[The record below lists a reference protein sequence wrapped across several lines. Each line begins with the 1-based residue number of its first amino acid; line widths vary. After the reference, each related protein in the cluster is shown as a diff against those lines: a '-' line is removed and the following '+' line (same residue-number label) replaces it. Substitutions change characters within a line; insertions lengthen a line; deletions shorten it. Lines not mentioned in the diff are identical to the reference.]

1 MGQPFFLSQC
11 SIADDDLFGSGED
24 DSDDAC
30 NQNSAMETDDVF
42 RPTSSSD
49 HVVPSYNDDVFL
61 RRPTDQVVPELSSSE
76 ENTSENTSSSSAD
89 LKREYY
95 RRSRESGNL
104 EENGIR
110 RSFSLPDIVPKE
122 VENATESV
130 KNRRQNLS
138 DNSPDVVS
146 SSENK
151 TSDSSDTFPSMTTT
165 REIDSILRQPNNKR
179 KKLSRSVSFQEKKGD
194 CGSFENK
201 DIPTEQKEENVE
213 HRRQNFRSSGY
224 GTGDSDKNSSVQS
237 QASQVSVFDGDDS
250 NISQE
255 GTSSDILDSKSDSTV
270 YKNYGCQDEQ
280 MLSPSTCSNES
291 GNERKTMKSVYRNE
305 PNCDMMPLLSEMNQ
319 SSVTVDNPPND
330 ETGSS
335 DKAGS
340 NSSIQIHS
348 SDQSNSSRQM
358 HSSLDTGSNSSIQ
371 IPNVPDF
378 DVLLNEPNSST
389 GLSTSDSSDSSLTHV
404 QKKYCHKQDKI
415 DSKSPPSFATCLPSA
430 QFTSADTGLPSSIS
444 NFTMPSATDYNY
456 DYNYDYK
463 SHKEYLTKEILQQD
477 DISEA
482 QKLELIESP
491 ITPRDYLNA
500 LSQRITSETVERSS
514 RCRDV
519 FCKFRTCSKV
529 REGFIGLDHTLE
541 GRWPYGSSPDVSDLC
556 CSLGKHSTAPCD
568 ELKCAV
574 RWCYFLSAEF
584 SDQPRGEFVYR
595 ALKRQYDMPVL
606 SAKAFPSNLRPSKFY
621 KLDEHYRRDKP
632 VYSETMTTFGD
643 YGNVYMMDDLTVIK
657 KIKFQNYDCDIDN
670 TVYRQLCNRQHKHIV
685 DHIWAAVYL
694 EEEEIHVCTTFFRG
708 GTLEDLLQR
717 RSFLNPVIVKEYMLQ
732 ILDALIYLHD
742 KCRVIYLYWT
752 TSNILFLDPV
762 RRHILISNLSL
773 SVPSNSEF
781 DVGYIKQSLPPCLTP
796 PELISGEDG
805 LKLSPVTDSWGL
817 GCMMLE
823 MLTGK
828 QMWYNERHEH
838 KTILTQ
844 KIKNKGINPEQYIPR
859 NRLPEIFSTIS
870 SQCLEFNFEKRIS
883 CAAIQHELKNWKY
896 D

>member
-61 RRPTDQVVPELSSSE
+61 RRPTDQVVPEFSSSE

-165 REIDSILRQPNNKR
+165 REIDSILRQPNNKG

-201 DIPTEQKEENVE
+201 DISTEQKEENAE

-291 GNERKTMKSVYRNE
+291 GNERKTWKSVYRNE

-491 ITPRDYLNA
+491 ITPRDYLNGKI
-500 LSQRITSETVERSS
+500 LCYI
-514 RCRDV
+514 
-519 FCKFRTCSKV
+519 
-529 REGFIGLDHTLE
+529 FI
-541 GRWPYGSSPDVSDLC
+541 
-556 CSLGKHSTAPCD
+556 
-568 ELKCAV
+568 
-574 RWCYFLSAEF
+574 
-584 SDQPRGEFVYR
+584 
-595 ALKRQYDMPVL
+595 
-606 SAKAFPSNLRPSKFY
+606 
-621 KLDEHYRRDKP
+621 
-632 VYSETMTTFGD
+632 
-643 YGNVYMMDDLTVIK
+643 VI
-657 KIKFQNYDCDIDN
+657 FQ
-670 TVYRQLCNRQHKHIV
+670 
-685 DHIWAAVYL
+685 
-694 EEEEIHVCTTFFRG
+694 
-708 GTLEDLLQR
+708 
-717 RSFLNPVIVKEYMLQ
+717 
-732 ILDALIYLHD
+732 
-742 KCRVIYLYWT
+742 
-752 TSNILFLDPV
+752 
-762 RRHILISNLSL
+762 
-773 SVPSNSEF
+773 
-781 DVGYIKQSLPPCLTP
+781 
-796 PELISGEDG
+796 
-805 LKLSPVTDSWGL
+805 
-817 GCMMLE
+817 
-823 MLTGK
+823 
-828 QMWYNERHEH
+828 
-838 KTILTQ
+838 
-844 KIKNKGINPEQYIPR
+844 
-859 NRLPEIFSTIS
+859 
-870 SQCLEFNFEKRIS
+870 
-883 CAAIQHELKNWKY
+883 
-896 D
+896 

>member
-24 DSDDAC
+24 DSDDAY

-42 RPTSSSD
+42 RPPSSSD

-76 ENTSENTSSSSAD
+76 ENTSENNSSSSAD
-89 LKREYY
+89 LRRESY

-110 RSFSLPDIVPKE
+110 RSFSLPDIVPKD

-130 KNRRQNLS
+130 KSRRQNLS

-201 DIPTEQKEENVE
+201 GISTEEKEENVE
-213 HRRQNFRSSGY
+213 RRRQNFRSSGY
-224 GTGDSDKNSSVQS
+224 GTGDSDKDSSVQS
-237 QASQVSVFDGDDS
+237 QISQGSVFDEDDGD
-250 NISQE
+250 ISQE

-270 YKNYGCQDEQ
+270 YKIYECQDEQ

-291 GNERKTMKSVYRNE
+291 VNERKTFKSVYRNE
-305 PNCDMMPLLSEMNQ
+305 PICDMMPLLSAMNQ
-319 SSVTVDNPPND
+319 STVTVDNPPDD

-358 HSSLDTGSNSSIQ
+358 HSSLDSNSSIL

-415 DSKSPPSFATCLPSA
+415 DTCKSPPSFATCLPSA

-444 NFTMPSATDYNY
+444 NFTMASAA

-463 SHKEYLTKEILQQD
+463 SYKEYLTKEILQQD

-491 ITPRDYLNA
+491 ITPSPRDYLNGKI
-500 LSQRITSETVERSS
+500 LYINYY
-514 RCRDV
+514 V
-519 FCKFRTCSKV
+519 F
-529 REGFIGLDHTLE
+529 I
-541 GRWPYGSSPDVSDLC
+541 
-556 CSLGKHSTAPCD
+556 
-568 ELKCAV
+568 
-574 RWCYFLSAEF
+574 
-584 SDQPRGEFVYR
+584 
-595 ALKRQYDMPVL
+595 
-606 SAKAFPSNLRPSKFY
+606 
-621 KLDEHYRRDKP
+621 
-632 VYSETMTTFGD
+632 
-643 YGNVYMMDDLTVIK
+643 VI
-657 KIKFQNYDCDIDN
+657 FQ
-670 TVYRQLCNRQHKHIV
+670 Q
-685 DHIWAAVYL
+685 
-694 EEEEIHVCTTFFRG
+694 
-708 GTLEDLLQR
+708 
-717 RSFLNPVIVKEYMLQ
+717 
-732 ILDALIYLHD
+732 
-742 KCRVIYLYWT
+742 
-752 TSNILFLDPV
+752 
-762 RRHILISNLSL
+762 
-773 SVPSNSEF
+773 
-781 DVGYIKQSLPPCLTP
+781 
-796 PELISGEDG
+796 
-805 LKLSPVTDSWGL
+805 
-817 GCMMLE
+817 
-823 MLTGK
+823 
-828 QMWYNERHEH
+828 
-838 KTILTQ
+838 
-844 KIKNKGINPEQYIPR
+844 
-859 NRLPEIFSTIS
+859 
-870 SQCLEFNFEKRIS
+870 
-883 CAAIQHELKNWKY
+883 
-896 D
+896 